1 MLASEII
8 TQNLDTLIREAP
20 RHPLTATDKWVIFSD
35 LHLGDGGP
43 NDDFLPNAD
52 LFTYV
57 LEQQYLRQGY
67 SLVLNG
73 DVEELQRYTYAQVAR
88 QWGNV
93 YALFDAFF
101 RQGRLVKI
109 VGNHDYDLI
118 LKTNKASPYPHHNAF
133 VLTYG
138 AHELLLF
145 HGHQASLYYT
155 RHNALIGFFLRYFAQ
170 PLGINNYSV
179 AFDSRKQFKIEKRVY
194 EYASRRKIAALIGH
208 THRPLF
214 ESMSK
219 IDSLKFQIETL
230 LRQYPSLPPAEAGA
244 IEKKVVAFRNELLK
258 VNASKKSSLA
268 GSSRY
273 STDILIPCLFNSGC
287 TISRSGITC
296 LEISGESL
304 ALVHYFDGRVKVAR
318 PGESTGPGV
327 VLGNSPYHRVV
338 IQQEPL
344 SYIFSRISLLA

>member
-8 TQNLDTLIREAP
+8 TQNLDTLLREAP
-20 RHPLTATDKWVIFSD
+20 RHALTAADKWVVFSD
-35 LHLGDGGP
+35 LHMGDGGD

-52 LFTYV
+52 LFSYV
-57 LEQQYLRQGY
+57 LERQYLQEGY

-73 DVEELQRYTYAQVAR
+73 DVEELQRYAYASIAR
-88 QWGNV
+88 QWGGV
-93 YALFDAFF
+93 YALFDAFY

-118 LKTNKASPYPHHNAF
+118 LKTSKASPYPHHNAF

-138 AHELLLF
+138 PHQLLLF

-155 RHNALIGFFLRYFAQ
+155 QHNALIGFFLRYIAQ

-179 AFDSRKQFKIEKRVY
+179 AYDSRKQFKIEKRVY
-194 EYASRRKIAALIGH
+194 GYASRRKIAALIGH

-219 IDSLKFQIETL
+219 TDSLKFQIETL
-230 LRQYPSLPPAEAGA
+230 LRQYPTLPAGEARA
-244 IEKKVVAFRNELLK
+244 VEKKVVAFRNQLLK
-258 VNASKKSSLA
+258 ANANRKASLA

-273 STDILIPCLFNSGC
+273 STDLLIPCLFNSGC
-287 TISRSGITC
+287 VISPGGMTC

-304 ALVHYFDGRVKVAR
+304 ALVHYYDERVKAAR

-327 VLGNSPYHRVV
+327 VLGSSPYHRLVL
-338 IQQEPL
+338 QQEPL

>member
-8 TQNLDTLIREAP
+8 TQNLDALLRDAP

-43 NDDFLPNAD
+43 NDDFRPNAD
-52 LFTYV
+52 LFNYV
-57 LEQQYLRQGY
+57 LEHQYLRQGY

-88 QWGNV
+88 RWGSV
-93 YALFDAFF
+93 YALFDAFAGA
-101 RQGRLVKI
+101 GRLVKI

-118 LKTNKASPYPHHNAF
+118 LKTSKASPYPHHNAF

-145 HGHQASLYYT
+145 HGHQASLAYT

-179 AFDSRKQFKIEKRVY
+179 AYDSRKQFKIEKRVY
-194 EYASRRKIAALIGH
+194 GYASRRKIAALIGH

-230 LRQYPSLPPAEAGA
+230 LRQYPGLPSEAA
-244 IEKKVVAFRNELLK
+244 RVVEKKVMAFRNQLLQANTNRK
-258 VNASKKSSLA
+258 ASLA

-287 TISRSGITC
+287 VISPGGMTC

-304 ALVHYFDGRVKVAR
+304 ALVHYFDGRVKVPR
-318 PGESTGPGV
+318 SGESTGPGV
-327 VLGNSPYHRVV
+327 GLGDSPYHRVV
-338 IQQEPL
+338 IHQEPL

>member
-8 TQNLDTLIREAP
+8 TQNLDTLLREAP
-20 RHPLTATDKWVIFSD
+20 RHRLTAADKWVIFSD
-35 LHLGDGGP
+35 LHMGDGGP
-43 NDDFLPNAD
+43 NDDFLPNAA

-57 LEQQYLRQGY
+57 LEQQYLREGY
-67 SLVLNG
+67 GLVLNG
-73 DVEELQRYTYAQVAR
+73 DVEELQRYAYTRIAR
-88 QWGNV
+88 QWKSV
-93 YALFDAFF
+93 YRLFDAFS

-118 LKTNKASPYPHHNAF
+118 LKTSKVSPYPHHNAF

-138 AHELLLF
+138 PHELLLF

-155 RHNALIGFFLRYFAQ
+155 RHNALIGFFLRYLAQ

-179 AFDSRKQFKIEKRVY
+179 AYDSRKQFKIEKRVY

-219 IDSLKFQIETL
+219 TDSLKFQIETL
-230 LRQYPSLPPAEAGA
+230 LRQYPSLAPREARA
-244 IEKKVVAFRNELLK
+244 VEQKVVAFRNQLLK
-258 VNASKKSSLA
+258 ASASRKANLA

-287 TISRSGITC
+287 VIGRSGITC

-304 ALVHYFDGRVKVAR
+304 GLVHYFDGRVKVAR
-318 PGESTGPGV
+318 PEESSGPGLA
-327 VLGNSPYHRVV
+327 LGSSPYHRVV

-344 SYIFSRISLLA
+344 AYIFSRISLLA